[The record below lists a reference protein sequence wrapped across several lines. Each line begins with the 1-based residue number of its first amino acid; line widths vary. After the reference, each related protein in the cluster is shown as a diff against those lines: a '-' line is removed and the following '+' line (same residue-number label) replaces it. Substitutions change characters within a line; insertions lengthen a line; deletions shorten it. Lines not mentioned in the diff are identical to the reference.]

1 MANFRT
7 KARAIDLL
15 GKNQIADLPTAIT
28 ELWKN
33 GYDAYGDYL
42 DAYLLIKGYKDI
54 KTDTFI
60 LSDDGFGMT
69 ESDIL
74 NKWIVLGTDSKRGDG
89 KDIPEEDR
97 FGKDY
102 RVPLGEKGIGRLSV
116 AYLGSHM
123 LMVTK
128 KVNNPFQLVF
138 MNWGVLDNSD
148 LYIEDITIPVISSDS
163 IDDVGEL
170 YSTLIEEYRANL
182 EVNKWQNFKDL
193 KRKIENNLK
202 EYSSISNTVLSMIVN
217 HFDKH
222 GHGTMFIIFDPISE
236 LTNLAEFSASEQYLD
251 KEEYRNRTRYVRSAL
266 SGLFNPF
273 DDELQARR
281 KKVLGAD
288 WNDSPSF
295 HIMTRDRD
303 HDFLKLNEFFTQKE
317 FDECEHSIEGTF
329 DENGFFSG
337 TVKAYGNVSNY
348 YFKQRRRIKADVGN
362 IYLKVAFWEGKKE
375 NSSMSPDLWGIYEG
389 KAADFS
395 GFYVYRD
402 GFRVLPYGS
411 EDHDFLEFEKNR
423 SKSAGTYY
431 FSYRKMIGFIGI
443 TKYGNQN
450 LIDKSGREGF
460 VSNDAYRSMKSM
472 LMSFFKQIAKDK
484 YGTHGEDRRKHTKEL
499 ERNAIKQQLI
509 DNEVEKNDNEI
520 TLIKKQLF
528 IKKPYLLKLQERLI
542 GLEVKAKEVH
552 NDECEE
558 SVMKELM
565 AQIETLNKDI
575 QSCKIMISSTVSFA
589 GYDEVWDRL
598 VEYENARKSLENS
611 CFTTL
616 LFLSEKARVNV
627 LVKQYATF
635 YGSIREEYTRK
646 FDEYIQTVTCEL
658 NRMKNEFAKKT
669 SETMT
674 LLEMYSPEAKTID
687 DCSKD
692 EMISLR
698 SELRSIA
705 DKMYGEVVN
714 TYEPFCTHL
723 SELGITSEW
732 EKTFE
737 AYKTKERELRE
748 QVDIFYELA
757 QIGLAISVLIHELD
771 MDFSDMSKSMNRLA
785 GKAKENDEIRSIYES
800 LNTNFNHLEDSVK
813 QLSPLYRVSRK
824 NKALISGARIEEQ
837 IRRFYDESFE
847 EDSIMFKCS
856 AQFREYIID
865 SYESLIFPVF
875 TNIIN
880 NALYWVYYAKG
891 KRIIKID
898 LIDDK
903 VVIWNN
909 GPSMSDSELDKC
921 FNIFYSKRPNGKGI
935 GLYLAKKCL
944 DIAGYEIIAT
954 NDEKYNKEKGA
965 CFVIWKR

>member
-89 KDIPEEDR
+89 KDIPKEDR

-128 KVNNPFQLVF
+128 KENNPFQLVF

-163 IDDVGEL
+163 IDDVGKL
-170 YSTLIEEYRANL
+170 YPTLIAEYRTNFD
-182 EVNKWQNFKDL
+182 VNKWQNFKDL
-193 KRKIENNLK
+193 KRKIEDDLEK
-202 EYSSISNTVLSMIVN
+202 YSSISDTVSSMIMN
-217 HFDKH
+217 HFTKH
-222 GHGTMFIIFDPISE
+222 GHGTMFVIFDPISE
-236 LTNLAEFSASEQYLD
+236 LTDLAEFSESDQYLD
-251 KEEYRNRTRYVRSAL
+251 EEEYRKRTRYVRSAL

-273 DDELQARR
+273 DYELQARR
-281 KKVLGAD
+281 KKVLGED

-295 HIMTRDRD
+295 HIMTSDRD

-329 DENGFFSG
+329 DENGIFSG
-337 TVKAYGNVSNY
+337 TVKAYGKISDY
-348 YFKQRRRIKADVGN
+348 QFRQRRRIKADVGD

-375 NSSMSPDLWGIYEG
+375 NSSMAPDLWRIYEK
-389 KAADFS
+389 KAADFG

-402 GFRVLPYGS
+402 GFRVLPYGR
-411 EDHDFLEFEKNR
+411 EEHDFLEFEKNR

-443 TKYGNQN
+443 TKFGNQN

-472 LMSFFKQIAKDK
+472 LMAFFRQIAKDK
-484 YGTHGEDRRKHTKEL
+484 YGTHGEDKIRHSKDL
-499 ERNAIKQQLI
+499 EQNAIKQQLI
-509 DNEVEKNDNEI
+509 NKEIEKNDGEI
-520 TLIKKQLF
+520 LSIKRQLF
-528 IKKPYLLKLQERLI
+528 ANKTYLLQLQERYDDFDAKIQEIKSDSDEQAKVQELI
-542 GLEVKAKEVH
+542 SQLE
-552 NDECEE
+552 
-558 SVMKELM
+558 M
-565 AQIETLNKDI
+565 LNKDI
-575 QSCKIMISSTVSFA
+575 QSSKIMISSTVSFA
-589 GYDEVWDRL
+589 EYDELWDRL
-598 VEYENARKSLENS
+598 LEYENARKKLENT
-611 CFTTL
+611 CFAKL
-616 LFLSEKARVNV
+616 VFLSEKAKTKV
-627 LVKQYATF
+627 LIKQYEAF
-635 YGSIREEYTRK
+635 YNSVREEYNLK
-646 FDEYIQTVTCEL
+646 FDKYIHIVTEEL
-658 NRMKNEFAKKT
+658 NRIQQEFEKKT
-669 SETMT
+669 SEV
-674 LLEMYSPEAKTID
+674 LALFEMYAPETKDID
-687 DCSKD
+687 SYNKG
-692 EMISLR
+692 EIISLR
-698 SELRSIA
+698 NELRLIIERI
-705 DKMYGEVVN
+705 YGEEIN
-714 TYEPFCTHL
+714 TYKPFCTHL
-723 SELGITSEW
+723 SEYGITSEW
-732 EKTFE
+732 EKTFV
-737 AYKTKERELRE
+737 AYKTRERELQE

-771 MDFSDMSKSMNRLA
+771 MDFSDMSKSMNKLA
-785 GKAKENDEIRSIYES
+785 DKAKENEDIRVVYES

-824 NKALISGARIEEQ
+824 NKVLISGERIEEQ
-837 IRRFYDESFE
+837 IRRFYSESFM
-847 EDSIMFKCS
+847 EDNINFECSEAFK
-856 AQFREYIID
+856 EYEID

-880 NALYWVYYAKG
+880 NALYWVYYAEG
-891 KRIIKID
+891 ERSIKID
-898 LIDDK
+898 IIDDK
-903 VVIWNN
+903 IVIWNN
-909 GPSMSDSELDKC
+909 GPSMSDTELEKC

-954 NDEKYNKEKGA
+954 NDEKYNKDKGA
-965 CFVIWKR
+965 CFLIWKR